1 MPSSTSIPATSHT
14 EDLLRA
20 TISEL
25 DRVVEGDAG
34 DWTVTKRLPAVVQVA
49 QLGVFGRLVLGVMTT
64 EYATVFPHKAKLDEL
79 FGKVSTAA
87 KKEWTQALNKT
98 RAGSPK
104 RNKYLEDT
112 RGLQPVVRALVK
124 YADRTISLR
133 GGMRLG
139 SFGIK
144 DLQDS
149 LALLVGKVSEAMA
162 AKLEADSKAKAG
174 SGRADIPGPVY
185 GAVTIG
191 VLAGGLVGRRE
202 MTSKELSAARIAC
215 RLGAKKDEA
224 GGPETKPVKKARK
237 TLKEL
242 GAHLPEQRA

>member
-1 MPSSTSIPATSHT
+1 MPSSTSIQNTSHT

-20 TISEL
+20 AISEL
-25 DRVVEGDAG
+25 DRVVEGDA
-34 DWTVTKRLPAVVQVA
+34 DAWTVTKRLPAVVQVA
-49 QLGVFGRLVLGVMTT
+49 QLGVFGRLVLSGMTK
-64 EYATVFPHKAKLDEL
+64 EYATVFQHKGKLDEL
-79 FGKVSTAA
+79 FGKVSAAA
-87 KKEWTQALNKT
+87 KKEWAQAVHKT

-112 RGLQPVVRALVK
+112 RALQPVVRTLVK

-133 GGMRLG
+133 GGMSLG

-149 LALLVGKVSEAMA
+149 LAMLVGKVSEAMA
-162 AKLEADSKAKAG
+162 AKLEPDPTAKAG
-174 SGRADIPGPVY
+174 SGSADIPGPVY

-191 VLAGGLVGRRE
+191 LLAGGLVGRRE
-202 MTSKELSAARIAC
+202 MTPKELSAARIAC
-215 RLGAKKDEA
+215 RLGSKKEEN
-224 GGPETKPVKKARK
+224 GGPEPKGVRRLRK

-242 GAHLPEQRA
+242 GPHLPEQRA

>member
-20 TISEL
+20 AISEL

-49 QLGVFGRLVLGVMTT
+49 QLSVFGRLVLGGMTK

-79 FGKVSTAA
+79 FGKVSAAA
-87 KKEWTQALNKT
+87 KKEWTQAVNKT

-104 RNKYLEDT
+104 RTKYLEDT
-112 RGLQPVVRALVK
+112 RGLRMVVGALFK

-149 LALLVGKVSEAMA
+149 LALLVGDVSKAMA
-162 AKLEADSKAKAG
+162 TKLAANTKRGEQVPD
-174 SGRADIPGPVY
+174 
-185 GAVTIG
+185 AVHAAVG
-191 VLAGGLVGRRE
+191 LGMLAGGLAGRHE
-202 MTSKELSAARIAC
+202 MIPKEVAVARFVAS
-215 RLGAKKDEA
+215 RGSKKDARGKREPKEIK
-224 GGPETKPVKKARK
+224 GLRK

-242 GAHLPEQRA
+242 SGQLPEQRA